1 MEFLVTGP
9 IVNIISDEE
18 AKICNQLPTGIYKLD
33 IAPMRGFF

>member
-18 AKICNQLPTGIYKLD
+18 AKICSQLPIGIYNKVARKMSYL
-33 IAPMRGFF
+33 